1 MPPLTS
7 LTNLPTKMAA
17 NYGMWA
23 DTVYKINEIHSFC
36 NSHSAWSIIADEMET
51 FLPETLNGQFYLCRK
66 CSQSFQNFCEKR
78 ATFVKGIEKVLHVN
92 RASAETSDLINL
104 YSPNS

>member
-36 NSHSAWSIIADEMET
+36 NSHSGWFYT
-51 FLPETLNGQFYLCRK
+51 FPFIKYHRAAGFYLRII
-66 CSQSFQNFCEKR
+66 NFAKYLYPEVHSRINSCEFPKICHL
-78 ATFVKGIEKVLHVN
+78 VP
-92 RASAETSDLINL
+92 
-104 YSPNS
+104 Y